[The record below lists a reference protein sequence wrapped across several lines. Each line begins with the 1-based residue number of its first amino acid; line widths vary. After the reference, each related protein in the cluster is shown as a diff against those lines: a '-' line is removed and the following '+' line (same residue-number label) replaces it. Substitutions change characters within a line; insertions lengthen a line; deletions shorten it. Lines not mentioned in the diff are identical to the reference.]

1 MGMKT
6 SSVPCDAP
14 QILLTRPHLRR
25 WEVCGAKRAALT
37 CGAVAALI
45 THQLAGAVKSGGAM
59 RRFVI
64 LFAILAAGWPAV
76 GSGQPAI
83 EEFYRGKKIDLV
95 IGYSPGG
102 TYDLYARLVARH
114 LGRHL
119 PGAPAI
125 VPRNM
130 PGAGSRTAANFVA
143 SLAPRDGTVLATADQ
158 SLALQQAV
166 GDRRIAFDTTR
177 FIYIGNPNVEN
188 NTTVT
193 WHTSGVRT
201 IDDAKRREVTM
212 GATGGSTS
220 SQYPK
225 AMNALLG
232 TRFKIILGYP
242 GGNDINLAME
252 RGEVD
257 GRGSNSWAS
266 WKATRPQWLA
276 EKKINIL
283 VQIGLKK
290 APDLPD
296 VPLLME
302 LGRSAQDRALLRLLS
317 ASTQIGRP
325 IFTTPDVPPERVAA
339 LRAAFD
345 AMVRDPA
352 FLEDARKGHFEIEP
366 VPGAALQRLV
376 AEIAGTPRDEGER
389 LRRIIE

>member
-1 MGMKT
+1 
-6 SSVPCDAP
+6 
-14 QILLTRPHLRR
+14 
-25 WEVCGAKRAALT
+25 
-37 CGAVAALI
+37 
-45 THQLAGAVKSGGAM
+45 M
-59 RRFVI
+59 RRM
-64 LFAILAAGWPAV
+64 AIIVLLLAAWPGLAL
-76 GSGQPAI
+76 SQQSA
-83 EEFYRGKKIDLV
+83 EEFYRGKKIDLI
-95 IGYSPGG
+95 IGYSSGG

-114 LGRHL
+114 LGHHISGRPL
-119 PGAPAI
+119 I

-130 PGAGSRTAANFVA
+130 PGAGSRAAATWVH
-143 SLAPRDGTVLATADQ
+143 SVAPRDGTVLATADQ
-158 SLALQQAV
+158 SLSLQQAA
-166 GDRRIAFDTTR
+166 GDERVKFDTTK

-188 NTTVT
+188 NTTAT
-193 WHTSGVRT
+193 WHSSRVKT
-201 IDDAKRREVTM
+201 IEDAKRIEAAM

-266 WKATRPQWLA
+266 WKATRPHWIA

-302 LGRSAQDRALLRLLS
+302 LGGNDEDRALLRLLS
-317 ASTQIGRP
+317 ASTAIGRP
-325 IFTTPDVPPERVAA
+325 IFTTPDVPAERVSA
-339 LRAAFD
+339 LRKAFD
-345 AMVRDPA
+345 AMVRDKA
-352 FLEDARKGHFEIEP
+352 FLEDARQGHFEIDATTGE
-366 VPGAALQRLV
+366 AMQKLV
-376 AEIAGTPRDEGER
+376 AEVVGMPKAQGER
-389 LRRIIE
+389 LRKIIE

>member
-1 MGMKT
+1 MAIWPSGAQAQQ
-6 SSVPCDAP
+6 SVED
-14 QILLTRPHLRR
+14 
-25 WEVCGAKRAALT
+25 
-37 CGAVAALI
+37 
-45 THQLAGAVKSGGAM
+45 
-59 RRFVI
+59 
-64 LFAILAAGWPAV
+64 
-76 GSGQPAI
+76 
-83 EEFYRGKKIDLV
+83 FYRGRKIDMI

-114 LGRHL
+114 LGSHI
-119 PGAPAI
+119 PGKPII

-130 PGAGSRTAANFVA
+130 PGAGSRTAATWVYG
-143 SLAPRDGTVLATADQ
+143 LAPRDGSVLATADQ
-158 SLALQQAV
+158 SLALQQAA
-166 GDRRIAFDTTR
+166 GDKRVQFDTTK

-188 NTTVT
+188 NTTAT
-193 WHTSGVRT
+193 WHTSGIKT

-232 TRFKIILGYP
+232 TRFKVILGYP

-266 WKATRPQWLA
+266 WKATRPHWLA
-276 EKKINIL
+276 ENKVNIL

-290 APDLPD
+290 ASDLPN

-302 LGRSAQDRALLRLLS
+302 LGGNDDDQMLLRLLS
-317 ASTQIGRP
+317 SSTAIGRP

-339 LRAAFD
+339 LRQAFD

-352 FLEDARKGHFEIEP
+352 FLEDAKQGHFELEP
-366 VPGAALQRLV
+366 TAGETMQKLV
-376 AEIAGTPRDEGER
+376 AEIVGLPKAQGER
-389 LRRIIE
+389 LKQIIE